1 MGTQF
6 GEEALRLVQVRA
18 VRRIVDGHLAVAAT
32 GGGVPVEHGP
42 VRPGTDSTLTVSLL
56 VGTRSALIP
65 GNNVSMLLLRIRA
78 PQKLAEIVVVSLK
91 ALQ

>member
-1 MGTQF
+1 
-6 GEEALRLVQVRA
+6 
-18 VRRIVDGHLAVAAT
+18 
-32 GGGVPVEHGP
+32 
-42 VRPGTDSTLTVSLL
+42 LTVSLL
-56 VGTRSALIP
+56 VGTRSARIP

>member
-1 MGTQF
+1 VGTQF
-6 GEEALRLVQVRA
+6 GEEALRLVQVLGH
-18 VRRIVDGHLAVAAT
+18 VRRLDVVGKQHLPRRTNTT
-32 GGGVPVEHGP
+32 GGP
-42 VRPGTDSTLTVSLL
+42 VRPGTGSTLTVSLL
-56 VGTRSALIP
+56 VGTRSARIP

>member
-6 GEEALRLVQVRA
+6 
-18 VRRIVDGHLAVAAT
+18 
-32 GGGVPVEHGP
+32 
-42 VRPGTDSTLTVSLL
+42 STLTVSLL

-65 GNNVSMLLLRIRA
+65 GNNGSMLLLRIRA

>member
-1 MGTQF
+1 VGAQF
-6 GEEALRLVQVRA
+6 GEEARRLVQVRA
-18 VRRIVDGHLAVAAT
+18 VGRIADGHLPVAAT
-32 GGGVPVEHGP
+32 GGGVPVED
-42 VRPGTDSTLTVSLL
+42 GTDSTLTVSLL

-65 GNNVSMLLLRIRA
+65 GNNVSMLLLRV